1 MSNSRKTHRVAA
13 AVAVAVC
20 AVMAFA
26 ALGGVG
32 LAQTAGG
39 PGGSQYGKKVKM
51 CHKGKK
57 TITVS
62 RHAVP
67 AHLRHGDTLGSC
79 ASAAAHKGK
88 SHKAKDHQ
96 AHVAKS
102 AAKAKAKA
110 ERAKAN
116 DEKKADE
123 KPEHG
128 KGKGK

>member
-13 AVAVAVC
+13 ALAVAVGT
-20 AVMAFA
+20 VMAFA

-39 PGGSQYGKKVKM
+39 PGGSQYDKKVKM

-96 AHVAKS
+96 AHVAKE
-102 AAKAKAKA
+102 KAKA
-110 ERAKAN
+110 ERAKAK

-128 KGKGK
+128 KGKGKGK